1 MKTSREVQNMALE
14 LIPGLYKQLLSKGKT
29 PPPQSTKVY

>member
-1 MKTSREVQNMALE
+1 MKTSREVQNVVLE

-29 PPPQSTKVY
+29 PPPQLTNVY